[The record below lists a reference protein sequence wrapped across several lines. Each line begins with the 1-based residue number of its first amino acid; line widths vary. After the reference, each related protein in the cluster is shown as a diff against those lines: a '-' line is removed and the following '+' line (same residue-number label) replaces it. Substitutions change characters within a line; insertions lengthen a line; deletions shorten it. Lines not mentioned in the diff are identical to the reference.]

1 MKVPQTS
8 QTKYLLPILFF
19 VIVVLLILPGK
30 AFIGEPAAA
39 KKSVA
44 AAAVVQTPNAGTIGQ
59 WNSAL
64 ISFVTVPVH
73 ISLLPNGKILYWG
86 RDKELIHN
94 KETGLDELQD
104 VTGHSNTYVVD
115 PQFFFNN
122 PIANTATYA
131 NGNTNLFCSGHSFLP
146 DGRLLVAGGHDK
158 DPEFPFS
165 EGLGAKGLNIFDHMK
180 TFIPGANPWTT
191 HSTGMSLGRWY
202 PYNVTLANGNVV
214 IAGGS
219 YWTNRNNPSQQPDT
233 DPNPFLEKYTFAL
246 GGQGS
251 VATYTEDQNPR
262 GILDNYP
269 LLHLLGDGRV
279 LIAGTGS
286 LYFEANDPT
295 MAGHF
300 LGYPSGGITAGP
312 NPGQSRYTQSSA
324 MYDVASGKILVM
336 GGTPGLG
343 GAPINEAVVANTS
356 IAQPWTLVG
365 PMEFKRKF
373 HTATILPDGKV
384 LVSGGT
390 QCTGGNNITCAEFPQ
405 PTDGGAVLSPEIWT
419 EGAAPP
425 NDWTTMAA
433 SPSGIPRVYHS
444 IALLLPDAR
453 VLVGGSGLPGALG
466 EPGAG
471 SAGTNQFRGYG
482 HPDAE
487 IYSPPYLFDFNG
499 QPAARPVITSIQ
511 TKKIGLGQTMQVSYS
526 SGTTITSAV
535 LVRLG
540 SVTHGNNQ
548 DQRRVPLAFSVN
560 GSNLN
565 VTMPPTGQ
573 MCPPGPYMLFIL
585 NANGTPSVSRIITV
599 STTAQPIPQAGETV
613 WVDDDLPAGA
623 IPDGIAEGW
632 NWTTANPAPFSGSLA
647 NQSNIVAGVVHQHFF
662 YNSFETM
669 TVNAGDRLFAYVYI
683 DPANLPSTV
692 MLQWNDGSWEHR
704 AYWGAN
710 NMPWGTDGTSS
721 RLFMGPLP
729 PAGQWVRLEVSA
741 NLVGLEGRPLNGLAF
756 SMFGG
761 RATWDRAGK
770 STGSVTGPRNVAA
783 AANGGFASASS
794 TVNANYPAAAA
805 INGDRKGQS
814 WGTPSGGWND
824 GSEGAYSQDWVRVDL
839 NGTKTINELDV
850 YTLRDNFAS
859 LTTDPTLSET
869 FNTALNTGQGA
880 TSYDVQY
887 LSGSGWITID
897 CGTPTNP
904 CGRVS
909 NNNRVWRQF
918 QFSPV
923 TTSAVRVAVHASV
936 PFSFAN
942 NYSRLVEVEA
952 YSTIGST
959 NLALGRPATQSSTL
973 YTTAAAAVDG
983 NTDGFFGNGSVTHTS
998 NTLQPWWQ
1006 VDLGSVQTVGSIKL
1020 WNRTD
1025 CCPERLSNFY
1035 VLVSDVPFTS
1045 TDLMT
1050 TLGQSGVSNY
1060 YTPGQ
1065 VSVSST
1071 INIAR
1076 TGRYVR
1082 VQLAGTNSLSLAEVQ
1097 VMSAV
1102 NLATGK
1108 PASQSTTL
1116 YTTAAAAVDGNTN
1129 GNFGA
1134 ASTTHT
1140 ENTFQPWWQV
1150 DLGASQT
1157 LDNIRLWN
1165 RTDCCGDRLSN
1176 FYVLVSDQPFVSTN
1190 LTTTINQAGVSAYY
1204 TPGQAGVSYTI
1215 NVGRTGRYVR
1225 VQLAGTNFL
1234 SLAEVEIF
1242 GSGKINVT
1250 RSVPGSTFPRAVAS
1264 STFNANYPASAVI
1277 DGDRQARNWGAGGG
1291 WNDATENVFG
1301 SDWLQVNFAGTKTI
1315 NAIEV
1320 FTLRDEFASNPND
1333 PTLTETF
1340 NSAINGGSGITSFN
1354 VQYLSGATWVDV
1366 PGAQVQFNNN
1376 VRRRVTFSPIS
1387 TNAIRV
1393 VVRDAVVWTTLPNN
1407 YSRIVEVEAWEP

>member
-1 MKVPQTS
+1 MKVPAISKTR
-8 QTKYLLPILFF
+8 YLLLFLF
-19 VIVVLLILPGK
+19 LVTVGLLILPGK

-44 AAAVVQTPNAGTIGQ
+44 AAALVQTPNAGTVGQ
-59 WNSAL
+59 WNPAL
-64 ISFVTVPVH
+64 IPFATVPVH

-94 KETGLDELQD
+94 PQTNQDELQD
-104 VTGHSNTYVVD
+104 VTGRSNAYVID
-115 PQFFFNN
+115 PQHFFNN
-122 PIANTATYA
+122 PLANTATYA
-131 NGNTNLFCSGHSFLP
+131 NVNTNLFCSGHSFLP
-146 DGRLLVAGGHDK
+146 DGRLLVTGGHDK
-158 DPEFPFS
+158 NPAFPFS
-165 EGLGAKGLNIFDHMK
+165 EGLGAKGINIFDHMR
-180 TFIPGANPWTT
+180 TFNPLISPWVA
-191 HSTGMSLGRWY
+191 HPTGMALGRWY
-202 PYNVTLANGNVV
+202 PYNVTLANGNVA
-214 IAGGS
+214 IMGGS
-219 YWTNRNNPSQQPDT
+219 YWTNRNTPSVLPDT
-233 DPNPFLEKYTFAL
+233 DPNPDPEKYTFVP
-246 GGQGS
+246 GGLGS
-251 VATYTEDQNPR
+251 VAAYTQDQNPNSPVD
-262 GILDNYP
+262 LYP
-269 LLHLLGDGRV
+269 LLHLLGDGRILV
-279 LIAGTGS
+279 TGNGS
-286 LYFEANDPT
+286 RYFDPNDPA
-295 MAGHF
+295 MVGHF
-300 LGYPSGGITAGP
+300 LGYPTGFFGP
-312 NPGQSRYTQSSA
+312 NPGQSKYAQSSA
-324 MYDVASGKILVM
+324 MYDSASGKILVM
-336 GGTPGLG
+336 GGTPGIG
-343 GAPINEAVVANTS
+343 GAPVNSAVSANTS
-356 IAQPWTLVG
+356 IAQTWQPVG
-365 PMEFKRKF
+365 SMDFKRKF

-390 QCTGGNNITCAEFPQ
+390 QCTGGNNITCTEFPN
-405 PTDGGAVLSPEIWT
+405 PDSGGAVLSPELWS
-419 EGAAPP
+419 ESAP
-425 NDWTTMAA
+425 NDWQTMAA

-444 IALLLPDAR
+444 MALLLPDGR
-453 VLVGGSGLPGALG
+453 VLIGGGGLPGALG

-471 SAGTNQFRGYG
+471 TVTTSNQFRGYG

-487 IYSPPYLFDFNG
+487 IYSPPYLFDING

-511 TKKIGLGQTMQVSYS
+511 TKKIGLGQTMQVGYS
-526 SGTTITSAV
+526 SGSAITSAV

-548 DQRRVPLAFSVN
+548 DQRRVQLTFSTN
-560 GSNLN
+560 GNTLN
-565 VTMPPTGQ
+565 VTMPPNGQ

-585 NANGTPSVSRIITV
+585 NANGTPSVARIINV
-599 STTAQPIPQAGETV
+599 STTAQPLPQAGETV
-613 WVDDDLPAGA
+613 WVEDDLPAGA
-623 IPDGIAEGW
+623 IPDGIGEGW
-632 NWTTANPAPFSGSLA
+632 NWTTTNPAPFSGSLA
-647 NQSNIVAGVVHQHFF
+647 NQSNIVAGVHQHFF

-683 DPANLPSTV
+683 DPANLPSTI
-692 MLQWNDGSWEHR
+692 MLQWNDGTWEHR

-710 NMPWGTDGTSS
+710 NMPWGIDGTNS
-721 RLFMGPLP
+721 RRFMGPLP
-729 PAGQWVRLEVSA
+729 AAGQWVRLEVPA

-770 STGSVTGPRNVAA
+770 TTGSVTGPRNVAL

-794 TVNANYPAAAA
+794 TLNGNFPAAAA
-805 INGDRKGQS
+805 INGDRRAQS
-814 WGTPSGGWND
+814 WGTPTGGWND
-824 GSEGAYSQDWVRVDL
+824 GSEGAYSQDWVRVDF
-839 NGTKTINELDV
+839 NGAKTINEINV

-859 LTTDPTLSET
+859 QTNEPTLSET

-918 QFSPV
+918 NFPAV
-923 TTSAVRVAVHASV
+923 TTSSIRVAVHGSV
-936 PFSFAN
+936 PFTFAN

-952 YSTIGST
+952 YSTIGSS
-959 NLALGRPATQSSTL
+959 NVALGRPATQSTTL
-973 YTTAAAAVDG
+973 FTSAAAAVDG
-983 NTDGFFGNGSVTHTS
+983 NTDGHFPNASTTHTD
-998 NTLQPWWQ
+998 NTFQPWWQ
-1006 VDLGSVQTVGSIKL
+1006 VDLGSVQNLGSIKL

-1025 CCPERLSNFY
+1025 CCADRLSNFY
-1035 VLVSDVPFTS
+1035 VLVSDTPFTS
-1045 TDLMT
+1045 TDLMA
-1050 TLGQSGVSNY
+1050 TLGQPGVSNY

-1065 VSVSST
+1065 AGVSHTV
-1071 INIAR
+1071 NVGR

-1082 VQLAGTNSLSLAEVQ
+1082 VQLAGTNFLSLAEVQ
-1097 VMSAV
+1097 VMTAV
-1102 NLATGK
+1102 NLAPGK
-1108 PASQSTTL
+1108 PATQSTTL

-1150 DLGASQT
+1150 DLGNSQN

-1190 LTTTINQAGVSAYY
+1190 LNTTINQAGVSAYY
-1204 TPGQAGVSYTI
+1204 TPGQAGVSHTI

-1234 SLAEVEIF
+1234 SLAEVQIF
-1242 GSGKINVT
+1242 GSGKINVAQA
-1250 RSVPGSTFPRAVAS
+1250 VPGSTFPRALAS

-1277 DGDRQARNWGAGGG
+1277 NGDRKGQAWGTPNGG
-1291 WNDATENVFG
+1291 WNDATENAFG

-1320 FTLRDEFASNPND
+1320 FTLRDGFASNPND
-1333 PTLTETF
+1333 PTLTEIF
-1340 NSAINGGSGITSFN
+1340 NTAINGGNGITSFN

-1376 VRRRVTFSPIS
+1376 VRRRFTFSPIS
-1387 TNAIRV
+1387 TSAIRV
-1393 VVRDAVVWTTLPNN
+1393 VVRDAVVFTSFANN